1 MFSVINL
8 SHNRLNK
15 LPRLQEQSEMEELD
29 VSRNKLSAIE
39 SEDLMQLKSLK
50 TLRLSENFIGMLI
63 DNFSLFFSLYLV
75 NSFFESFSEKEEAF

>member
-29 VSRNKLSAIE
+29 VSTNKLSAIE
-39 SEDLMQLKSLK
+39 SDDLMQLKSLK

-63 DNFSLFFSLYLV
+63 DNSLFSALAREHLSRVFG
-75 NSFFESFSEKEEAF
+75 EAF

>member
-1 MFSVINL
+1 MFLVINL

-39 SEDLMQLKSLK
+39 SDDLVQLKSLK

-63 DNFSLFFSLYLV
+63 DNFLIFSRA
-75 NSFFESFSEKEEAF
+75 SSRAF

>member
-39 SEDLMQLKSLK
+39 SDDLMQLKSLK
-50 TLRLSENFIGMLI
+50 TLRLSENLIGMLI
-63 DNFSLFFSLYLV
+63 DN
-75 NSFFESFSEKEEAF
+75 SFFFLSREQLSRVFVEMKKRRI

>member
-50 TLRLSENFIGMLI
+50 TLRLSENLIGMLI
-63 DNFSLFFSLYLV
+63 DNFSLFSSLSREQLLRV
-75 NSFFESFSEKEEAF
+75 FF